1 MFTELKLREL
11 CFARA
16 NTFFVNFS
24 CFALDFDDN
33 MVAIGGQCSL
43 REAEV
48 LKMINIM
55 FLFIH

>member
-48 LKMINIM
+48 KK
-55 FLFIH
+55 